1 MKTQHTMADSYW
13 GMANPS
19 PYCKAIIFQLKE
31 IKLKMFE
38 KEMNYAMAL
47 ALSFKRGLAKK
58 KKHKT
63 QHSQINK

>member
-1 MKTQHTMADSYW
+1 
-13 GMANPS
+13 MANPS

-38 KEMNYAMAL
+38 KEINYAMAL

-58 KKHKT
+58 KKQKQKQDT
-63 QHSQINK
+63 EQPNK